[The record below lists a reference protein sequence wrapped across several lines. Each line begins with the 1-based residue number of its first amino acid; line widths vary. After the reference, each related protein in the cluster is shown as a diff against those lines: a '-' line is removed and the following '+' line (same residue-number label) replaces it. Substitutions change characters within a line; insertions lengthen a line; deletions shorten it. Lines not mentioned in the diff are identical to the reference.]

1 MRVIH
6 VAAVIGV
13 AMSVAPMGLD
23 SCAIGPPEPVL
34 VARRGPADQRTAF
47 VKGKVGVIQTTYDQ
61 RSLIAAYRVLSGSPL
76 AEGEFDRFFP
86 ASLSVGFVNPYNNDA
101 LDSWNRT
108 RGRVRVDF
116 GGYISPHKSV
126 QAEGQHYYFRNCLD
140 DAFLSAARTLEARA
154 GAWGW
159 DDPRTRDWVIAQ
171 QQVFTHCSGNEA
183 VTPALPDDNMDPLL
197 AADRRYQLAAVHFY
211 DGEWQKARTALEQI
225 ASDKASPWRSIAPY
239 LIARTHIREGSITE
253 NKEVLREA
261 EQRLVAILK
270 DPQQREWHQASTAL
284 LDYVRLRIDPYT
296 RMGKLASILMRPRE
310 EDDVEQAL
318 TDFIYLFNRFSDW
331 RADTAPMAASSDL
344 ADWLLTMQRGSKEE
358 HVIAR
363 WKETNNAAWLIA
375 ALQVST
381 DERELPELLSAAR
394 QVKPTAPAYESVMYY
409 GMIRQMAS
417 GKQDEARVWADAALR
432 RPMLVSS
439 RNLILGERLKLAR
452 NWSEFLRYAPRRP
465 EPHLEVFDNHEL
477 PAKAPP
483 TPSGTAPL
491 FDWDVIE
498 IMNAQVP
505 LSLWIDASRNA
516 LVPVHLQL
524 QIAQAGWMRAVLLD
538 RHSEARQLIGRV
550 VQIQPAFANPT
561 REYLAATDREASQ
574 RAALL
579 LILRTPGL
587 RPDLYPLDGV
597 PVNLASS
604 MRDGGGRWGFAKGP
618 SSTPRETYFL
628 RASQREQ
635 NENEHGQLAQR
646 APFGA
651 TYLAEQSVK
660 WAQSR
665 PNDER
670 VPEVLHLAV
679 QATRSGMKD
688 ERTGEFSRQAFTL
701 LHKNFPQSEWTKK
714 TKYWY
719 K

>member
-1 MRVIH
+1 MRVIPI
-6 VAAVIGV
+6 AAGIVV

-23 SCAIGPPEPVL
+23 SCGIGLPEPVL
-34 VARRGPADQRTAF
+34 VARRGPADPRAAF
-47 VKGKVGVIQTTYDQ
+47 LKGKVGVIQSTYDQ

-76 AEGEFDRFFP
+76 SEAEFDEFFP
-86 ASLSVGFVNPYNNDA
+86 PPTSEGFVNPYNNAA
-101 LDSWNRT
+101 LDFWNQT
-108 RGRVRVDF
+108 RGRVRVDV
-116 GGYISPHKSV
+116 GGSISPHKSV
-126 QAEGQHYYFRNCLD
+126 QAEGQYYYFRNCLD
-140 DAFLSAARTLEARA
+140 DAFLSASRTLEDRA
-154 GAWGW
+154 GVWGW
-159 DDPRTRDWVIAQ
+159 DDQRIRDWVTAQ
-171 QQVFTHCSGNEA
+171 QQVFTHCSGNQA
-183 VTPALPDDNMDPLL
+183 VTPAPPDDQMDRLL

-211 DGEWQKARTALEQI
+211 DGEWQKARTAFEQI
-225 ASDKASPWRSIAPY
+225 ANDKDSPWRGIAPY
-239 LIARTHIREGSITE
+239 LIARAYVREGSITE
-253 NKEVLREA
+253 KKEVLREA
-261 EQRLVAILK
+261 EKQLTAIIA
-270 DPQQREWHQASTAL
+270 DPKQSEWRDASTAM

-296 RMGKLASILMRPRE
+296 RMAKLASTLMRPGE
-310 EDDVEQAL
+310 EDDVNQAL

-358 HVIAR
+358 HVVAR
-363 WKETNNAAWLIA
+363 WKATHNPAWLIA

-381 DERELPELLSAAR
+381 DEKELPALLNAAR
-394 QVKPTAPAYESVMYY
+394 QVKPTAPEYESLMYL
-409 GMIRQMAS
+409 GLIRYVVS
-417 GKQDEARVWADAALR
+417 GKQEEARVWADSALR

-465 EPHLEVFDNHEL
+465 EPHLEMFDNHEL

-516 LVPVHLQL
+516 LTPVHLQL
-524 QIAQAGWMRAVLLD
+524 QIAQSAWMRAVLLD
-538 RHSEARQLIGRV
+538 RHAEARQLIERV
-550 VQIQPAFANPT
+550 VQIQPAFANAT
-561 REYLAATDREASQ
+561 REYLAAADPVAHK

-587 RPDLYPLDGV
+587 DPDLNPLDGV

-604 MRDGGGRWGFAKGP
+604 KRTGGGCWGFVKTTG
-618 SSTPRETYFL
+618 STPRATSFL
-628 RASQREQ
+628 TSAQREQ
-635 NENEHGQLAQR
+635 NEGEHDRLAKT

-651 TYLAEQSVK
+651 TYLAEEAVK
-660 WAQSR
+660 WAQSL
-665 PNDER
+665 PSDER

-679 QATRSGMKD
+679 QATRFGMKD

-701 LHKNFPQSEWTKK
+701 LHKNYPQSEWAKK
-714 TKYWY
+714 TKYWF